1 MHLVSLASTQPLH
14 DPSVRTVI
22 QTSARVAYVATC
34 SSLCWGVFLSTGWI
48 SRITGRTAM
57 RKSHATLAVLAIAL
71 AGIHAALF
79 LFLDNK
85 NVRFHL
91 ATVTIP
97 LSDGGK
103 WRWALGIVGL
113 EIMIAI
119 MISSALQRLFVYR
132 RWLHVHW
139 LSYPAVAAVVVHAWL
154 GAAANGHLATL
165 WLAGLTVLVP
175 TAAIV
180 ILRFVPA
187 SFLATVGLLTEEPYS
202 HDKQE
207 LAITHSHVLTRTAM
221 TISVDNQRCHLYGVC
236 QAEAPNLFELTPGG
250 RLHYVSHVIDEH
262 TDQAKAAAR
271 ACPMRA
277 IHLSG
282 ERPV

>member
-1 MHLVSLASTQPLH
+1 
-14 DPSVRTVI
+14 
-22 QTSARVAYVATC
+22 
-34 SSLCWGVFLSTGWI
+34 
-48 SRITGRTAM
+48 M
-57 RKSHATLAVLAIAL
+57 RKSHATLAVLAIVL
-71 AGIHAALF
+71 AGIHAAMF
-79 LFLDNK
+79 LFLDNQ

-91 ATVTIP
+91 ATVTVP
-97 LSDGGK
+97 LLNGGK

-113 EIMIAI
+113 ETMIAI
-119 MISSALQRLFVYR
+119 MVSSALQRLFVYR
-132 RWLHVHW
+132 RWLHVHR
-139 LSYPAVAAVVVHAWL
+139 LSYPAVALVVVHAWL

-175 TAAIV
+175 TAVVV

-187 SFLATVGLLTEEPYS
+187 SFLATVGLLTEEPNS
-202 HDKQE
+202 RGKKGS
-207 LAITHSHVLTRTAM
+207 AISRGPILTRTAM
-221 TISVDNQRCHLYGVC
+221 KISVDNQRCHLYGVC

-282 ERPV
+282 EQPV